1 MKGSNSMGPAAMSFF
16 VFGLYMTGLGIAL
29 VLAPNPLLS
38 LVGIAETTEVWVRVV
53 GVLVVVIG
61 VLDVLIAR
69 ADLRIVMRW
78 GIYLRSG
85 AAASLVAFAIANLVE
100 PGILIFA
107 AIDALSVAWAAWAL
121 RAEPTN
127 EPS

>member
-1 MKGSNSMGPAAMSFF
+1 MRDGKTTGPAAMSFF
-16 VFGLYMTGLGIAL
+16 VFGLYMTVLGIAL

-61 VLDVLIAR
+61 ILDVLIAQ
-69 ADLRIVMRW
+69 ADLRVVMRW

-85 AAASLVAFAIANLVE
+85 AAASLVAFAAADLVE

-107 AIDALSVAWAAWAL
+107 AVDALSVAWAVLAL
-121 RAEPTN
+121 RAEAPN
-127 EPS
+127 ETG

>member
-1 MKGSNSMGPAAMSFF
+1 MGPAAMSFF
-16 VFGLYMTGLGIAL
+16 VFGLYMTVLGIAL
-29 VLAPNPLLS
+29 VLAPNPLLG

-61 VLDVLIAR
+61 ILDVLIAQ
-69 ADLRIVMRW
+69 ADLRVVMRW

-85 AAASLVAFAIANLVE
+85 AAASLVAFAAADLVE

-107 AIDALSVAWAAWAL
+107 AVDALSVAWAVLAL
-121 RAEPTN
+121 RAEAPN
-127 EPS
+127 ETG

>member
-1 MKGSNSMGPAAMSFF
+1 MGPAAMSFF
-16 VFGLYMTGLGIAL
+16 VFGLYMTVLGIAL

-38 LVGIAETTEVWVRVV
+38 LVGIAQTTEVWVRVV

-61 VLDVLIAR
+61 ILDVLIAQ
-69 ADLRIVMRW
+69 ADLRVVMRW

-85 AAASLVAFAIANLVE
+85 AAADLVE

-107 AIDALSVAWAAWAL
+107 AVDALSVAWAVLAL
-121 RAEPTN
+121 RAEAPN
-127 EPS
+127 ETGSER

>member
-1 MKGSNSMGPAAMSFF
+1 MRRSKTMGPAAMSFF
-16 VFGLYMTGLGIAL
+16 VFGVYMTALGIAL

-38 LVGIAETTEVWVRVV
+38 LVGIAETTDVWVRVV

-61 VLDVLIAR
+61 VLDVLVAR
-69 ADLRIVMRW
+69 ADLRIVMHW

-100 PGILIFA
+100 PGILVFA
-107 AIDALSVAWAAWAL
+107 AIDALSVAWAVWAL